1 MSTINS
7 TVKPSDGWFAI
18 YTGPTANPI
27 SIEKNSGTSQA
38 YLAIATA
45 TPALTFGHSISA
57 GELKNVVLNDGEKL
71 YVKCVDGLSPSA
83 VNIFTVTD

>member
-45 TPALTFGHSISA
+45 EPDLMFGHSINA
-57 GELKNVVLNDGEKL
+57 GELKNVVLEDSEKL
-71 YVKCVDGLSPSA
+71 YVKCVDSLSPGA
-83 VNIFTVTD
+83 TNIFSVTD